1 MKVNLYYAPFP
12 SQIFKGDDFPVNTE
26 RPLNPKSALVT
37 LATGIRMHARAM
49 DFDCEIEIIDMQ
61 VGGGRIW
68 YKTIAYGPRQLD
80 CFRLGI
86 PFESIEDK
94 IREGDIHGITCN
106 YTNSAQI
113 VADLAAH
120 IKSVSPHSLVVV
132 GGVDATA
139 RPEYYLRRGADLVVK
154 GEGEYTFSAIIKAWA
169 EGGDFEAIGN
179 VCTPA
184 NPNPKQDMRRV
195 IDLDT
200 LEPMALDLIPDL
212 SIYTDTAEG
221 PPPTG
226 VKSNY
231 ICWETSRGCA
241 WACSFCT
248 APSRGKFRFMAPAAV
263 ARHFDFF
270 RARGINTI
278 VWQEDNP
285 LSRIQQN
292 ASGAHV
298 HDRGRAEVL
307 EIFRMARDYGFSWE
321 FANGIEF
328 CKFKANGSFDHELA
342 DALLWNDRAPDGS
355 FRGCYRVQIPLDNL
369 NLEEKSR
376 FPKLLTFDEQL
387 EILASMLIDYRVA
400 HQTYDLFIGYPEH
413 DERVLDRFTDGCLR
427 IKQTLSSLSPDYVSY
442 FNVFNLALLPGARD
456 YVRLKH
462 LLAFDIDADP
472 EVIAI
477 FLSAINTDHF
487 TYWDIYR
494 KRVAMTNLLNDP
506 EQVRIYD
513 GIYTGGAAS
522 IRQPAMAGAVLCA

>member
-12 SQIFKGDDFPVNTE
+12 SQMFSGDDSPVNTE

-37 LATGIRMHARAM
+37 LATGIRMHAKPM
-49 DFDCEIEIIDMQ
+49 GFSCDIEIIDMQ
-61 VGGGRIW
+61 VGGTRER
-68 YKTIAYGPRQLD
+68 YKTIPYGPRMLD
-80 CFRLGI
+80 CYRLGV
-86 PFESIEDK
+86 PFESIDEK

-106 YTNSAQI
+106 YTNSAHI

-120 IKSVSPHSLVVV
+120 IKKVNPASLVVV
-132 GGVDATA
+132 GGIDATA
-139 RPEYYLRRGADLVVK
+139 RPEFYLRRGADLVVK
-154 GEGEYTFSAIIKAWA
+154 GEGEYTFSAIIRARQQGIGYD
-169 EGGDFEAIGN
+169 EIGN

-184 NPNPKQDMRRV
+184 NPNPRQDMRRAV
-195 IDLDT
+195 DLNT
-200 LEPMALDLIPDL
+200 LDPMALDLIPDI

-221 PPPTG
+221 PPPAG
-226 VKSNY
+226 VESNY

-248 APSRGKFRFMAPAAV
+248 APSRGKFRFMSPEAV
-263 ARHFDFF
+263 EKHFLYF
-270 RARGINTI
+270 RSLGIRTI

-292 ASGAHV
+292 GCGDHV
-298 HDRGRAEVL
+298 HERGREEVL
-307 EIFRMARDYGFSWE
+307 QIFRMAREYGFAWE

-328 CKFKANGSFDHELA
+328 CKFKANGSFDYELA
-342 DALLWNDRAPDGS
+342 DALLWNERAPSGR
-355 FRGCYRVQIPLDNL
+355 FHGCYRVQIPLDNL

-387 EILASMLIDYRVA
+387 EVLASMLVDYGVE

-413 DERVLDRFTDGCLR
+413 DDRVLNRFTDGCLR
-427 IKQTLSSLSPDYVSY
+427 IKETLAALNPAYKPY

-456 YVRLKH
+456 YTRLRH
-462 LLAFDIDADP
+462 LLAFDIDANP

-487 TYWDIYR
+487 TYWDIYQR
-494 KRVAMTNLLNDP
+494 RVAMTNALNDA

-522 IRQPAMAGAVLCA
+522 MRQPPAGVVACA

>member
-12 SQIFKGDDFPVNTE
+12 SQIFSGDAAPVNTE
-26 RPLNPKSALVT
+26 RPLNPKSAMVT
-37 LATGIRMHARAM
+37 LATGIRMHAGPM
-49 DFDCEIEIIDMQ
+49 GFDCDIEIIDMQ
-61 VGGGRIW
+61 VGGSRSR
-68 YKTIAYGPRQLD
+68 YKTIPYGPKMLD
-80 CFRLGI
+80 CHRLGV
-86 PFESIEDK
+86 PFESVDDK
-94 IREGDIHGITCN
+94 IREGDVHGITCN

-113 VADLAAH
+113 VGDLAAH
-120 IKSVSPHSLVVV
+120 IKRVSPRSLVVV

-154 GEGEYTFSAIIKAWA
+154 GEGEYTFSAILKARQ
-169 EGGDFEAIGN
+169 EGGDYDAIGN
-179 VCTPA
+179 VCTLA
-184 NPNPKQDMRRV
+184 NPNPKQEMRRQV
-195 IDLDT
+195 DLNG
-200 LEPMALDLIPDL
+200 LEPMALDLIPDI

-221 PPPTG
+221 PPPEG
-226 VKSNY
+226 VESNY

-248 APSRGKFRFMAPAAV
+248 APSRGKFRFMSPEAV
-263 ARHFDFF
+263 EKHFLYF
-270 RARGINTI
+270 REQGIRTI

-292 ASGAHV
+292 GLGEYV
-298 HDRGRAEVL
+298 HDRGREEVL
-307 EIFRMARDYGFSWE
+307 RIFHMAREYGFAWE
-321 FANGIEF
+321 FANGVEF
-328 CKFKANGSFDHELA
+328 CKFRPEGRFDYELA
-342 DALLWNDRAPDGS
+342 DALLWNERTADGA

-387 EILASMLIDYRVA
+387 EVLAAMLVDYQVK

-413 DERVLDRFTDGCLR
+413 DDVVLNRFTDGCLR
-427 IKQTLSSLSPDYVSY
+427 IKDRLSGLDPEYKPY

-462 LLAFDIDADP
+462 LLAFDIDQDP

-487 TYWDIYR
+487 TYWDIYQR
-494 KRVAMTNLLNDP
+494 RVAMTNLLNDP

-522 IRQPAMAGAVLCA
+522 MKVAAGEMACA